1 MATNQN
7 EYNQALQNLI
17 KMSGKKIEI
26 KKVYQNA
33 SPASGFSEQLVTI
46 DFGDVKE
53 GDLIAIEA
61 LMSTGDT
68 YKRKSTFIA
77 RYEIDS
83 SVTLNFVYTNSAKV
97 AGFYRLVTIKN
108 NGLYLYAGWAS
119 TVSSDTQNKASCI
132 PVAVYIIKGVI

>member
-7 EYNQALQNLI
+7 EIDQALQNLI
-17 KMSGKKIEI
+17 KMNRKKIEI

-33 SPASGFSEQLVTI
+33 SPASGFLEQLVTI

-97 AGFYRLVTIKN
+97 AGF
-108 NGLYLYAGWAS
+108 
-119 TVSSDTQNKASCI
+119 
-132 PVAVYIIKGVI
+132 

>member
-7 EYNQALQNLI
+7 EIDQAIQSLI
-17 KMSGKKIEI
+17 LMNRKKIEI

-33 SPASGFSEQLVTI
+33 SPASGFLEQLVTI

-61 LMSTGDT
+61 LMSTEDT

-77 RYEIDS
+77 RYEINS

-97 AGFYRLVTIKN
+97 AGFYRLATIKN
-108 NGLYLYAGWAS
+108 NGLYLYAGWGS
-119 TVSSDTQNKASCI
+119 TVSSDTKNKACCI
-132 PVAVYIIKGVI
+132 PTAVYIIKGVI

>member
-7 EYNQALQNLI
+7 EIDQAIQSLI
-17 KMSGKKIEI
+17 KMGVKI

-61 LMSTGDT
+61 LMSTEDT

-97 AGFYRLVTIKN
+97 AGFYRLATIKN

-119 TVSSDTQNKASCI
+119 TVSSDTKNKACCI
-132 PVAVYIIKGVI
+132 PVAV